1 MTSVSL
7 ACKYMICQI
16 KKTPRVLCCGLL
28 CFGFIGGCGE
38 RISEHGHTITQV
50 ELDTIKIGKS
60 KRADVLGRLGQPSF
74 EGAFDS
80 QKLYYVSQIMEAP
93 VAGINTT
100 KARTIYSFT
109 FDKGTNDTYNYICE
123 PHELLEM
130 VGTITV
136 NPYDESNSTDTNSTS
151 SVGSEQDDMS
161 SSSSLSGFLFIPAL
175 ALIILVS
182 RRLR

>member
-7 ACKYMICQI
+7 TCKHMICRI
-16 KKTPRVLCCGLL
+16 KKTPRVLCFGLL
-28 CFGFIGGCGE
+28 CFGLIGGCGE

-100 KARTIYSFT
+100 KARTIYTFT
-109 FDKGTNDTYNYICE
+109 FDNDNLLQSIQLTDKESGKIVAHIDEKTPTPGDTYGI
-123 PHELLEM
+123 LEQ
-130 VGTITV
+130 VF
-136 NPYDESNSTDTNSTS
+136 TNIRRGQT
-151 SVGSEQDDMS
+151 EQ
-161 SSSSLSGFLFIPAL
+161 
-175 ALIILVS
+175 
-182 RRLR
+182 